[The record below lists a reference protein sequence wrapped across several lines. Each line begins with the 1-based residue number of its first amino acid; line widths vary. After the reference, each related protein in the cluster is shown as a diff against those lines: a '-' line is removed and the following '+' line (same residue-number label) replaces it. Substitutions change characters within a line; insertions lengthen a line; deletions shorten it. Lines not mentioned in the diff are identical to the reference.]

1 MFNLLF
7 GIVWTLFSTMF
18 FVIFF
23 ASSFSNTSYNGEPGI
38 NMDMSLIF
46 PLLMMIVFI
55 IIGIVLIV
63 KGAKKVIKDSKT
75 KKYGIPCYGIIQNLQ
90 RTGAYVNEQPEYKA
104 ILDVINPNTNMV
116 EKIEEIVGFNYNK
129 FPIGSFVICKYY
141 EGDINFE
148 HKIEPSDVPSS
159 YKEIL
164 KPVTYKSEIS
174 YNDIVFSEDREYV
187 TIDGVKYKKVF

>member
-7 GIVWTLFSTMF
+7 GIVWTLFSTLF
-18 FVIFF
+18 LVIIF
-23 ASSFSNTSYNGEPGI
+23 ASSFSNTSYNGEPGF
-38 NMDMSLIF
+38 NMDMSLII

-55 IIGIVLIV
+55 TIGIVLIV

-164 KPVTYKSEIS
+164 KPVTYKSEID
-174 YNDIVFSEDREYV
+174 YNDIVFSENREYV
-187 TIDGVKYKKVF
+187 TIDGVKYKRI